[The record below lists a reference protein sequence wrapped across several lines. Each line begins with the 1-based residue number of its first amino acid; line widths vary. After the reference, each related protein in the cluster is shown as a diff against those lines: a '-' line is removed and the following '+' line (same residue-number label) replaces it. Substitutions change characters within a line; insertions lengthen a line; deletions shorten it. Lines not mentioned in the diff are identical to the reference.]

1 MRDSLEWIGLAD
13 AVHRANG
20 LLTYWGL
27 YSMAM
32 RNEIESRRKGR
43 IWQVKRL
50 NLDQYISELRAQS
63 VRDAVP
69 T

>member
-20 LLTYWGL
+20 LLTYWAL

-32 RNEIESRRKGR
+32 RNEIESRRDGR
-43 IWQVKRL
+43 LWLVRRTS
-50 NLDQYISELRAQS
+50 LDVYVRELK
-63 VRDAVP
+63 AVQ
-69 T
+69 TTTA